1 METKMEHALIEQVK
15 EEFYSSHL
23 YLSMSAWA
31 ENNGFKGAGNWL
43 RVQFQEEQAHA
54 LHFFDYVK
62 DRGGKVTMPAIAQPP
77 SEWTDILS
85 VFQTVK
91 KHEQDVTKLI
101 NNLYS
106 ISLEEKDHTSSTFLH
121 WFVNE
126 QVEEE
131 KNVQNILDQ
140 LKMIEGNGSGLYM
153 LDKELA
159 TRVFIQPTFGTGA

>member
-1 METKMEHALIEQVK
+1 MEISILTTLIEQVT

-31 ENNGFKGAGNWL
+31 ESNGFKGAGNWL

-54 LHFFDYVK
+54 LHFFDYIK
-62 DRGGKVTMPAIAQPP
+62 SRGGKIEFPAIAKPTSNWSSL
-77 SEWTDILS
+77 SELFEN
-85 VFQTVK
+85 VQ
-91 KHEQDVTKLI
+91 KHEQDVTSRI

-106 ISLEEKDHTSSTFLH
+106 KSLEAKDHATSTFLH
-121 WFVNE
+121 WFVTE

-131 KNVQNILDQ
+131 KNVQDILDQ
-140 LKMIEGNGSGLYM
+140 LKMIGNNGSGLYM

-159 TRVFIQPTFGTGA
+159 TRVFVQPTFGAII